1 MNELTKYKGL
11 QYYVLPSFIKMN
23 HVGWGNGYVILPPDH
38 QLHGID
44 YYDIDN
50 HVMVHGGLTYSQFD
64 NNNNW
69 VVGFDTGHFNSLPDF
84 KTKESVIEETKR
96 LAEQLS
102 NIKII

>member
-1 MNELTKYKGL
+1 
-11 QYYVLPSFIKMN
+11 
-23 HVGWGNGYVILPPDH
+23 
-38 QLHGID
+38 
-44 YYDIDN
+44 
-50 HVMVHGGLTYSQFD
+50 MVHGGLTYSQFD